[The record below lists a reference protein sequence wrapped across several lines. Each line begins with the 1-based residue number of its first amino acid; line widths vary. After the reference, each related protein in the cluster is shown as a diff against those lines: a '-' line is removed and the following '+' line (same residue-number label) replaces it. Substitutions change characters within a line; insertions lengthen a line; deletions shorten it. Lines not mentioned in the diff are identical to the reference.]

1 MNDKLLKLVEN
12 TRNETAPEVDVAD
25 QVMAI
30 IKDGRVRVNADVYR
44 KTFSW
49 MAGLSTAAAITVAT
63 LAVFAYYAWTSP
75 LREISETIAWA
86 F

>member
-1 MNDKLLKLVEN
+1 MNDKFLKLVEN
-12 TRNETAPEVDVAD
+12 ARNETAPEVDVAD

-49 MAGLSTAAAITVAT
+49 MAGLSTAAAITVGT
-63 LAVFAYYAWTSP
+63 LAVFAYYTWTSP
-75 LREISETIAWA
+75 LREVSETIAWA